1 MAKQKRLVLVVD
13 ENAVKQ
19 VKKLLTAIAEL
30 SQQKIEIASEDE

>member
-13 ENAVKQ
+13 ENAVEQ

-30 SQQKIEIASEDE
+30 S